1 MARRR
6 SKTGRDIATS
16 QHPDRE
22 RVNNPP
28 VGLVTP
34 ETDRD
39 AGEKTYAHDPHLD
52 PQLSWSG
59 KAEHTSF
66 QAPTVSLHVH

>member
-1 MARRR
+1 MARRKGR
-6 SKTGRDIATS
+6 TGRNIATY
-16 QHPDRE
+16 QHPHKE

-28 VGLVTP
+28 VELVTP

-52 PQLSWSG
+52 PELSWSG
-59 KAEHTSF
+59 KSA
-66 QAPTVSLHVH
+66 